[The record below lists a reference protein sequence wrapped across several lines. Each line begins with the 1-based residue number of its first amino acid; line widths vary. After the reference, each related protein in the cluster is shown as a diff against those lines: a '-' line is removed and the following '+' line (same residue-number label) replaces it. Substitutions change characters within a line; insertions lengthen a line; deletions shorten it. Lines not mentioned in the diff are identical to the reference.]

1 MSLEDV
7 RRRRILAYSVPILA
21 VLGAL
26 VIGAIML
33 IALGADVG
41 KGFSKLFTGAF
52 GSVDAL
58 IKTAIKATPLLFVG
72 VGITI
77 AFRANVINIGGEG
90 QMVAGG
96 LLSTIV
102 ALNAPDMGPFV
113 MIPLVIL
120 AGLVGGAIWG
130 AIPGVLKAYYG
141 VNEILS
147 TIMLNVVAVQLMNY
161 LLRGPLID
169 PLEVERGTRIPQT
182 QRLVESADLPRLSDL
197 ENFGGRILGPITD
210 FLAGIPGAD
219 RLTIGPLVA
228 VMAAVVAYILLWR
241 TPIGYRIR
249 AVGQNA
255 DAARYAG
262 IPVKRTTVLAL
273 TMSGA
278 LCGLAG
284 AVLVFGSEGHRMVTD
299 GSTAGFTGSAG
310 FNGIVAALFGGLH
323 PLWTI
328 PASYLFGGLLVGG
341 LALQRAVQVPAA
353 LILALN
359 GLVVIFVVSSE
370 RFRKRLLER
379 PPVVIE
385 DGEGNNT
392 EPAVT
397 ATGPPDSPEQPQVPD
412 PGGGDA

>member
-26 VIGAIML
+26 LIGALML
-33 IALGADVG
+33 MALGASPV
-41 KGFSKLFTGAF
+41 KGFTKLLTGAF
-52 GSVDAL
+52 GSWGAL
-58 IKTAIKATPLLFVG
+58 TETALKATPLLFVG

-96 LLSTIV
+96 LLATIA
-102 ALNAPDMGPFV
+102 ALNAPHFPAIIMIPFV
-113 MIPLVIL
+113 LS
-120 AGLVGGAIWG
+120 AGLLGGAIWG
-130 AIPGVLKAYYG
+130 AIPGALKAYYG

-169 PLEVERGTRIPQT
+169 PEGGGRIPQT
-182 QRLVESADLPRLSDL
+182 QRLVESADLPRL
-197 ENFGGRILGPITD
+197 FGSGR
-210 FLAGIPGAD
+210 FH
-219 RLTIGPLVA
+219 IGPLIAVA
-228 VMAAVVAYILLWR
+228 AAIAAYIVLWR
-241 TPIGYRIR
+241 TPLGFRVR
-249 AVGQNA
+249 AVGLNA
-255 DAARYAG
+255 DASRYAG
-262 IPVKRTTVLAL
+262 IPVKRTIVLAL

-278 LCGLAG
+278 MAGLAG
-284 AVLVFGSEGHRMVTD
+284 AVLVFGSESHRMVTD

-328 PASYLFGGLLVGG
+328 PASFLFGGLLVGG
-341 LALQRAVQVPAA
+341 NAMQRAIQVPSA

-359 GLVVIFVVSSE
+359 GLVVIFVVSSD
-370 RFRKRLLER
+370 RLRKRLLER
-379 PPVVIE
+379 PPMAIDDPTDLIPPVQE
-385 DGEGNNT
+385 AT
-392 EPAVT
+392 PAPL
-397 ATGPPDSPEQPQVPD
+397 GPGSA
-412 PGGGDA
+412 GGDP